1 MSSENIKK
9 IVICGASGLI
19 GTSLVA
25 LLRQEGHEVVVVGRD
40 ANKLQASFAG
50 EVEALTW
57 EQFARYDA
65 SEIETIVNLSGA
77 SVGDKRWTD
86 DYKKVMY
93 DSRID
98 STREC
103 VEITKRNPKI
113 HLVNASAVSA
123 YGFYFDNDF
132 EFAEGDEVRRSG
144 NSYLQE
150 LIDDWEAEALK
161 ANEHGSRVTLIRL
174 GVVLDRFGGSLPKMM
189 QPFKFY
195 FGGPVGAGKQ
205 IMSWI
210 GVRDAVRSILFL
222 IHRGNIVGPVNLVS
236 PAPCTQD
243 KFAKALGKAMGKPS
257 AVRLSTPMARLMMG
271 QFGLELVLKGQR
283 VKPGVLLDNGFD
295 FNDHDISVFLED
307 QFSSLKA

>member
-1 MSSENIKK
+1 MISENMKK

-25 LLRQEGHEVVVVGRD
+25 RLTHEGHEVVVVGRD
-40 ANKLQASFAG
+40 ANKLEASFEG

-65 SEIETIVNLSGA
+65 SAIDSIVNLSGA

-86 DYKKVMY
+86 DYKKVMH

-98 STREC
+98 STRKC

-161 ANEHGSRVTLIRL
+161 AKDHGSRVTLLRL
-174 GVVLDRFGGSLPKMM
+174 GVVLDRFGGAMPTMM
-189 QPFKFY
+189 RPFKFY
-195 FGGPVGAGKQ
+195 FGGPVGTGKQ

-210 GVRDAVRSILFL
+210 GVRDVVRSILFL
-222 IHRGNIVGPVNLVS
+222 IDKGDIVGPVNLVS

-243 KFAKALGKAMGKPS
+243 EFAKALGKAIGKPS
-257 AVRLSTPMARLMMG
+257 AVRLPTPMARLMMG

-283 VKPGVLLDNGFD
+283 VKPGVLLDNGFEFKD
-295 FNDHDISVFLED
+295 DNISALLED
-307 QFSSLKA
+307 QFSSLNA